1 MREANACNR
10 KGIVNP
16 EVGDLAGL
24 LFAFSGR
31 ASGMLKTPSM
41 SLQARPSSV
50 TALGESTVKIVP
62 KKFKVHSLTGR
73 INPELMRRAFKAVK
87 RNRGAAGLDKMSIK
101 MFEDNLEQNLDSL
114 MRDLKSRSYK
124 PIPLKRVYIPKGGGK
139 VRPLGIPAVRCRVAQ
154 EVLRRLISPIFERQ
168 FHDNSYGFRPGRNCH
183 MAVEKVLQYLDDGN
197 TFVLD
202 ADIKAFFDN
211 ISHKLIMASVAAE
224 IADGN
229 ILGLIEKFLKSGVME
244 DGVLKPTTKGTP
256 QGGVISPLLA
266 NIVLNYLDWQLHA
279 NGVKFVRYADDFVI
293 TCKSLPQAEKAL
305 DLVKDILEKDLELEL
320 SPEKTKI
327 VRLWDG
333 FEFLGFYIS
342 HRTTRMRPKSE
353 EKFKMKIRT
362 LTKRS
367 HNLDAEVIT
376 KLNRVIRGTV
386 NYFAP
391 PFATV
396 IAQFKRLDAWIR
408 KRIRCMKYK
417 RISRADN
424 KRMKIKHIRRLGLLS
439 CWDLCLAVKER

>member
-1 MREANACNR
+1 MGNDCNCT
-10 KGIVNP
+10 GIVNP
-16 EVGDLAGL
+16 EVRDLVGL
-24 LFAFSGR
+24 PSAFSGR
-31 ASGMLKTPSM
+31 ASGMLKTPST
-41 SLQARPSSV
+41 SLQTQPTSV
-50 TALGESTVKIVP
+50 TTLGESTVKIVP

-73 INPELMRRAFKAVK
+73 INPQLMSLAFKAVK
-87 RNRGAAGLDKMSIK
+87 KNRGAAGLDKVSIK
-101 MFEDNLEQNLDSL
+101 MFENNLQQNLDAL
-114 MRDLKSRSYK
+114 MKDLKSRSYK
-124 PIPLKRVYIPKGGGK
+124 PIPLKRVYILKGGGK
-139 VRPLGIPAVRCRVAQ
+139 LRPLGIPAVRCRIAQ
-154 EVLRRLISPIFERQ
+154 EVVRRLIEPIFEQQ

-183 MAVEKVLQYLDDGN
+183 MAVEKVLEYTNDGHK
-197 TFVLD
+197 FVLD
-202 ADIKAFFDN
+202 ADIKAFFDS
-211 ISHKLIMASVAAE
+211 ISHKLIMQCVAAQ

-229 ILGLIEKFLKSGVME
+229 ILGLIEKFLRSGVME
-244 DGVLKPTTKGTP
+244 DGVFKPTTKGTP

-266 NIVLNYLDWQLHA
+266 NIVLNHLDWQLHA
-279 NGVKFVRYADDFVI
+279 NRFKFVRYADDFVI
-293 TCKSLPQAEKAL
+293 TCKTLPQTERALELVKNILSQDL
-305 DLVKDILEKDLELEL
+305 DLQL

-327 VRLWDG
+327 TRLYDG
-333 FEFLGFYIS
+333 FQFLGFYIS
-342 HRTTRMRPKSE
+342 DRTTRMRSKSE

-367 HNLDAEVIT
+367 HNLDAEVII

-396 IAQFKRLDAWIR
+396 IAQFKRLDGWIR

-417 RISRADN
+417 RISRVDN